1 MAKKRYVPGIGKRAF
16 TKAERAS
23 YRAGFK
29 AGRAFERRI
38 WKSMM

>member
-1 MAKKRYVPGIGKRAF
+1 MAKRKTF

-29 AGRAFERRI
+29 AGVKHTGKQVYSWRRI
-38 WKSMM
+38 